1 MLLVLTTQE
10 DIKNVLIINIFWYLP
25 FVRGDIYAV
34 GRWKPP
40 CHNLHGLRAVVD
52 DVTPGQRQKLLHKL
66 ENPIREV
73 MIIGGIKAFGPHS
86 YYIIHTNKCT

>member
-1 MLLVLTTQE
+1 M
-10 DIKNVLIINIFWYLP
+10 P

-34 GRWKPP
+34 GDQEAP

-52 DVTPGQRQKLLHKL
+52 DVTPGQRQKRLHKL